1 VKTLVLIA
9 AYVADG
15 LDKGHRNAAFFADRV
30 NAKTRLIWG
39 TGDDGARRGA
49 EDRNKRNMLVEG
61 SAILGPIAL
70 LLFMREILNPDADRN
85 STLI

>member
-1 VKTLVLIA
+1 MMEQGGAPKTGIS
-9 AYVADG
+9 
-15 LDKGHRNAAFFADRV
+15 
-30 NAKTRLIWG
+30 
-39 TGDDGARRGA
+39 
-49 EDRNKRNMLVEG
+49 NMLVEG